1 MKIRDERNNGVPFHL
16 ISVGCCFECA
26 DNYYIKCDT
35 CNSGTNAIHLESGR
49 KTLITTGCVVRL
61 LDVELV
67 IKGDM

>member
-1 MKIRDERNNGVPFHL
+1 MKIRDERNSGVPFHEVC
-16 ISVGCCFECA
+16 VGCCFECA

-35 CNSGTNAIHLESGR
+35 CSSGSNAIHLESGN
-49 KTLITTGCVVRL
+49 KTLIGSSCIVRL